1 MTDPRTSQ
9 AFLQLKVTMLGVSP
23 AVWRRIVVPGSVV
36 LPDLHVVLQKAFG
49 WTDSHL
55 HAFEQGRKCFQ
66 PFNPDLELGRDPG
79 CVSDEARVVLSE
91 LLYRKGD
98 ELDYQYDFGDFWEHA
113 IVVEEVL
120 SGASSDPVRCLAGA
134 RSALPEDC
142 GGVSGYAG
150 LLEALADPDHPEHD
164 DLSEWAGE
172 DFDPEAFDLKA
183 VNRALAKLKRRK

>member
-23 AVWRRIVVPGSVV
+23 AVWRRIVVPGSIV

-120 SGASSDPVRCLAGA
+120 RI
-134 RSALPEDC
+134 R
-142 GGVSGYAG
+142 
-150 LLEALADPDHPEHD
+150 
-164 DLSEWAGE
+164 
-172 DFDPEAFDLKA
+172 LK
-183 VNRALAKLKRRK
+183 